1 MRHKE
6 FLSRNQVAYTI
17 LRVGEPLRGTKS
29 IKLHFLQKLLWSNPS
44 GHVERIANE
53 KLSEDRPM
61 NPPDEFQKH
70 AADCMHMAK
79 LSRDAES
86 KAMWNRM
93 AERWRQ
99 CAERYVGQSIAARD
113 QLQNRRRKSPP
124 GWAHY

>member
-1 MRHKE
+1 
-6 FLSRNQVAYTI
+6 
-17 LRVGEPLRGTKS
+17 
-29 IKLHFLQKLLWSNPS
+29 
-44 GHVERIANE
+44 
-53 KLSEDRPM
+53 M

-79 LSRDAES
+79 LSRDVES

-124 GWAHY
+124 SWAHY

>member
-1 MRHKE
+1 VRHKE

-17 LRVGEPLRGTKS
+17 YASRSRFRGTKS
-29 IKLHFLQKLLWSNPS
+29 IKLHFLQKLY
-44 GHVERIANE
+44 G
-53 KLSEDRPM
+53 LSEDGPM